1 MGTELV
7 PLAPTPME
15 HIEQLAKTNSVFS
28 DSELEDFGDL
38 DPTLR
43 RKLESTILRRTKSPI
58 ISFLEEFK
66 ADTVNRLWEL
76 VEYADNQDYSQAKA
90 KGEAAEIKF
99 EVHPGRIL
107 VRFNDNGLTP
117 KSVDALC
124 DTSSIVDT
132 ADTAAIPSQL
142 QHKFLF
148 KLAWKMHW
156 ESNGYSF
163 SFVHRDGDLGTGMF
177 SPIWEEDEPRDE
189 PLEQETSGGTCI
201 TLFLHKHDEP
211 QADLEQ
217 TCHVLREF
225 EILQNSTC
233 ELLLTTKVENFTV
246 SSHDAEG
253 NTLEST
259 TITLKRHKVEGQ
271 DLFTI
276 TRSKSSE
283 EAIDERVFI
292 HDITFFDAPSKI
304 DDESTALEQTDV
316 VIAFELTH
324 DPRSGPQ
331 PVWGC
336 HHAQLKSLGLKF
348 LLQADFDVRDGIPAP
363 SKRNQAILDAIA
375 THFVHIVESFSK
387 TSLGYHWA
395 RWLPQK
401 EDAGSGT
408 MITPARLHSKI
419 KDVLNDAE
427 VFRTRTPDEFQTL
440 SAVRRIPDFWLDGN
454 GDPLF
459 PDTDDPVYPAKE
471 YENSDLDLL
480 SSYGLKYMTW
490 DHLLARIKFD
500 MRGAGQHTPRWSPSN
515 LLTNEK
521 WRCLAAK
528 AILHIHH
535 NIPQEAA
542 KRLRKMPLI
551 PLSTTQMVTAAKVK
565 PIYFPSDD
573 KGLEIPTSLSLHL
586 VLKDLSG
593 VSDFGPDDQDR
604 HKLFN
609 RLGVQMANT
618 TFVRDRILSS
628 PMHEVLKSGSSK
640 KNRAVERLRYL
651 FLSDEWSV
659 ETEDPS
665 LVAEN
670 LVVMDTK
677 NRIRSPAG
685 SAHHRTYL
693 KTTDPY
699 GPWELLKGPSSG
711 EGTEFDPSFLHEM
724 YTKDEPAAK
733 DGGESWTSWLHR
745 YLSISTH
752 LPLVDP
758 QNTAKLSPEFEHVYT
773 HHPDKFIGALQ
784 RHWHLCDEWSPNHAA
799 FIENLR
805 NREVICNDGR
815 KYRLSETFLPLPEVR
830 EKFLEYVAAPF
841 AVLDL
846 DEEVTA
852 SSYSFKWGFLVL
864 ELRVKT
870 GVFESME
877 FYLDVLKKLSS
888 LPKSGFAKP
897 DAVGETIIRL
907 YEKIQALFLSLS
919 GSSSERAKTE
929 RSSLWQEFQNN
940 RLVWVPG
947 ESGVDEDVPRW
958 ATLKE
963 CVWKAPHHILS
974 KHNLEERY
982 RTQLEGADERLATL
996 EQFFQTTLGIA
1007 DWSFAIDDMI
1017 VELSELRR
1025 AESIEEDVRE
1035 SSALHCYKR
1044 MDDILGKGTT
1054 RKVEVERL
1062 RKTFTDEQLIYVRD
1076 KRTGRSMWLTSGYC
1090 FWSFGTISPLN
1101 HISINSMYPDF
1112 NTLFV
1117 KFLGV
1122 HQPDF
1127 DMVYKFLLSSSKL
1140 TSATLSNVKA
1150 AMLALNMYGD
1160 FRGRHSTLDPAP
1172 LLKEKIFPVRHPD
1185 GKVTLEPITTE
1196 FFIMDR
1202 KNFGLRFASKVKL
1215 LDFTV
1220 EETHALEAVF
1230 VWLRMGDR
1238 YLSFFVR
1245 DQDLLLDVYSSSPVQ
1260 PYRDIKRRAYAL
1272 CRIAAHCRSPRW
1284 AADKRKMYQ
1293 DLTNLETY
1301 ETDGICRQ
1309 LSILQDGQTHY
1320 SEIEK
1325 SDGIFWADNEKLYV
1339 PRDPAR
1345 QDVCYHMNLPKQVF
1359 AWMMRDPSTG
1369 RLTLSG
1375 FAVDRKIQLVAAVIN
1390 MSESSV
1396 PMALVAA
1403 DIDEIDWREVDN
1415 ERVATTPEA
1424 EVPHYFEMST
1434 TPTKSRSPIPVLPNA
1449 AEPTEGAAN
1458 TPEASTTPTKRKSSS
1473 PEPPN
1478 AAEPA
1483 EETVVAQSDI
1493 VLPSIEDF
1501 NTPKRAKLAMVKVEE
1516 FDFRMPSPDPKPK
1529 SISSPVKTSLPV
1541 VPAGQGFT
1549 FRMQT
1554 PPTVTRLLQPPPDED
1569 YGGVRYVVGKEMEN

>member
-7 PLAPTPME
+7 PLALTPKE
-15 HIEQLAKTNSVFS
+15 HIEQLAKANNVLS
-28 DSELEDFGDL
+28 DSELEEFGDL
-38 DPTLR
+38 EPVLR
-43 RKLESTILRRTKSPI
+43 HKLEATILRRTNSPI
-58 ISFLEEFK
+58 ISFLEEFQ
-66 ADTVNRLWEL
+66 ADQVNRLWEL

-107 VRFNDNGLTP
+107 VRFNDNGLAP
-117 KSVDALC
+117 KSVGALC
-124 DTSSIVDT
+124 DISSIIDT
-132 ADTAAIPSQL
+132 DDTVAAPSQL

-148 KLAWKMHW
+148 NIAWKMHW

-163 SFVHRDGDLGTGMF
+163 SFVHREGDLGTGMF
-177 SPIWEEDEPRDE
+177 SPIWDEHEPREE
-189 PLEQETSGGTCI
+189 PLEQEARGGTCI
-201 TLFLHKHDEP
+201 TLFLHKHDDP

-217 TCHVLREF
+217 TCHILREF

-233 ELLLTTKVENFTV
+233 ELLLTTRVEKFTV
-246 SSHDAEG
+246 SSHDSEG

-259 TITLKRHKVEGQ
+259 TISIKRRKVEEI
-271 DLFTI
+271 DLITI
-276 TRSKSSE
+276 TRNKSSDE
-283 EAIDERVFI
+283 TADERVFI
-292 HDITFFDAPSKI
+292 HDITFFDAPTKI
-304 DDESTALEQTDV
+304 DDKSTALEQTDV

-324 DPRSGPQ
+324 EPSSGPQ

-348 LLQADFDVRDGIPAP
+348 LLQADFDVSEGVPIP
-363 SKRNQAILDAIA
+363 SRRNQAILDAIA
-375 THFVHIVESFSK
+375 AHFVHIVESFSK

-401 EDAGSGT
+401 EDPASGS
-408 MITPARLHSKI
+408 MITPARLHGKI
-419 KDVLNDAE
+419 KDLLNDTE

-440 SAVRRIPDFWLDGN
+440 SAVRRIPDFWLDDN

-490 DHLLARIKFD
+490 DQLLARIKYD
-500 MRGAGQHTPRWSPSN
+500 MRGGGQHTPRWSPSN

-521 WRCLAAK
+521 WRCLAVK

-535 NIPQEAA
+535 NFAKEATQ
-542 KRLRKMPLI
+542 RLRAMPLI
-551 PLSTTQMVTAAKVK
+551 PLSTSKLLMVKATKVK
-565 PIYFPSDD
+565 PIYYPLCN
-573 KGLEIPTSLSLHL
+573 KGLEIPTSLSLNL
-586 VLKDLSG
+586 VHKNLSG
-593 VSDFGPDDQDR
+593 LPRFGPDDRDR
-604 HKLFN
+604 HKLFK
-609 RLGVQMANT
+609 RLGVQTANP

-628 PMHEVLKSGSSK
+628 PMHEVLKSG

-651 FLSDEWSV
+651 YLSDKWSG
-659 ETEDPS
+659 ENEDPS

-670 LVVMDTK
+670 LVVLDTK

-693 KTTDPY
+693 QTTDPY

-711 EGTEFDPSFLHEM
+711 EGNEFDASFLHEM
-724 YTKDEPAAK
+724 YMKDEPAAK
-733 DGGESWTSWLHR
+733 DGGESWTQWLHR

-773 HHPDKFIGALQ
+773 HHPHKFIVALQ

-805 NREVICNDGR
+805 NREVICNDGK
-815 KYRLSETFLPLPEVR
+815 KYRLAETFLPLPEVR

-846 DEEVTA
+846 DEEVTE
-852 SSYSFKWGFLVL
+852 SSYPFKWGFLVL

-897 DAVGETIIRL
+897 DAVGETIVRL
-907 YEKIQALFLSLS
+907 YERIQALFLSLS

-929 RSSLWQEFQNN
+929 RAKLWQEFQNN

-947 ESGVDEDVPRW
+947 EGGADADVLRW
-958 ATLKE
+958 VTLKE

-982 RTQLEGADERLATL
+982 RTKLEGADETLATL
-996 EQFFQTTLGIA
+996 EQFFQATLGIA
-1007 DWSFAIDDMI
+1007 DWSIAIDDMI

-1025 AESIEEDVRE
+1025 AEHIPEDTRE
-1035 SSALHCYKR
+1035 ISALHCYKR
-1044 MDDILGKGTT
+1044 MDDVLSNATMPKA
-1054 RKVEVERL
+1054 EVEQL
-1062 RKTFTDEQLIYVRD
+1062 RKTFTDEPLIYVRD
-1076 KRTGRSMWLTSGYC
+1076 RRTGRSMWLTSAQC

-1101 HISINSMYPDF
+1101 HLSINSMYPGF
-1112 NTLFV
+1112 KTLFV

-1140 TSATLSNVKA
+1140 ASATLSNVKA
-1150 AMLALNMYGD
+1150 AMLALSIYGD
-1160 FRGRHSTLDPAP
+1160 FGGRHIALDPAP

-1196 FFIMDR
+1196 FFILDR
-1202 KNFGLRFASKVKL
+1202 KNIGLKFASKVKL

-1220 EETHALEAVF
+1220 EETQALEAVI

-1260 PYRDIKRRAYAL
+1260 PHRDIKRRAYAL

-1325 SDGIFWADNEKLYV
+1325 SDGIYWADNQRLYV

-1345 QDVCYHMNLPKQVF
+1345 QDVCYHMNLPNQVF
-1359 AWMMRDPSTG
+1359 AWMMRDPFTG

-1396 PMALVAA
+1396 PLALVAA

-1424 EVPHYFEMST
+1424 ELPSHYIFE
-1434 TPTKSRSPIPVLPNA
+1434 I
-1449 AEPTEGAAN
+1449 
-1458 TPEASTTPTKRKSSS
+1458 STTPTKRKSPTPDPLSS
-1473 PEPPN
+1473 
-1478 AAEPA
+1478 AEPA
-1483 EETVVAQSDI
+1483 EEAVAPLEISTTPPKRKSPTPDPLDATEPAEEAVVAQSDVSI
-1493 VLPSIEDF
+1493 SSIEDS
-1501 NTPKRAKLAMVKVEE
+1501 NTPKRVKLAMVKVEE
-1516 FDFRMPSPDPKPK
+1516 VNFQRPSPDPKPRP
-1529 SISSPVKTSLPV
+1529 IASPVNTRLPV
-1541 VPAGQGFT
+1541 VPTDQDFT
-1549 FRMQT
+1549 FRIQSPGIFT
-1554 PPTVTRLLQPPPDED
+1554 HLLQSPPNGHSP
-1569 YGGVRYVVGKEMEN
+1569 

>member
-7 PLAPTPME
+7 PLAPTPRE
-15 HIEQLAKTNSVFS
+15 HIERLAKTNSVFS

-38 DPTLR
+38 DPALR
-43 RKLESTILRRTKSPI
+43 RKLEATILRRTKSPI
-58 ISFLEEFK
+58 ISFLEEFR

-76 VEYADNQDYSQAKA
+76 VEYADNQDYGQGKA

-107 VRFNDNGLTP
+107 IRFNDNGLTL

-189 PLEQETSGGTCI
+189 SLEQETSG
-201 TLFLHKHDEP
+201 
-211 QADLEQ
+211 
-217 TCHVLREF
+217 V
-225 EILQNSTC
+225 
-233 ELLLTTKVENFTV
+233 
-246 SSHDAEG
+246 
-253 NTLEST
+253 
-259 TITLKRHKVEGQ
+259 
-271 DLFTI
+271 
-276 TRSKSSE
+276 
-283 EAIDERVFI
+283 ERVFI

-304 DDESTALEQTDV
+304 DDDSTALEQTDV
-316 VIAFELTH
+316 
-324 DPRSGPQ
+324 
-331 PVWGC
+331 
-336 HHAQLKSLGLKF
+336 F

-440 SAVRRIPDFWLDGN
+440 SAVRRIPDFWLDDN

-500 MRGAGQHTPRWSPSN
+500 MRGAGQHTPRWSPNN

-521 WRCLAAK
+521 WRCLAVK

-535 NIPQEAA
+535 NIPQETV

-565 PIYFPSDD
+565 PIYFPFDN
-573 KGLEIPTSLSLHL
+573 KGLEIPTSISLNL
-586 VLKDLSG
+586 VVRDLSG
-593 VSDFGPDDQDR
+593 VSSFGPDDQDR
-604 HKLFN
+604 HNLFN

-628 PMHEVLKSGSSK
+628 PMHEVLKSGLSK

-651 FLSDEWSV
+651 YLSDEWSV

-711 EGTEFDPSFLHEM
+711 EGTEFDACFLHEM

-733 DGGESWTSWLHR
+733 DGGESWTAWLHR

-773 HHPDKFIGALQ
+773 QHPERFIGALQ

-805 NREVICNDGR
+805 NREVICNDGK

-830 EKFLEYVAAPF
+830 EKFLEYVATPF

-877 FYLDVLKKLSS
+877 FYLDVLRKLSS

-907 YEKIQALFLSLS
+907 
-919 GSSSERAKTE
+919 
-929 RSSLWQEFQNN
+929 QEFQNN

-947 ESGVDEDVPRW
+947 ESGADEDMPRW

-1025 AESIEEDVRE
+1025 EESIEEDIRE
-1035 SSALHCYKR
+1035 SSALYCYKR
-1044 MDDILGKGTT
+1044 MDDILEKGTT

-1101 HISINSMYPDF
+1101 HLSINSMYPDF

-1150 AMLALNMYGD
+1150 AMLALNTYGD

-1196 FFIMDR
+1196 FFILDR
-1202 KNFGLRFASKVKL
+1202 KNFGVKFASKVKL

-1220 EETHALEAVF
+1220 EETQALKTVF

-1272 CRIAAHCRSPRW
+1272 CRPRW

-1325 SDGIFWADNEKLYV
+1325 SDGIFWADN
-1339 PRDPAR
+1339 
-1345 QDVCYHMNLPKQVF
+1345 
-1359 AWMMRDPSTG
+1359 G
-1369 RLTLSG
+1369 TL
-1375 FAVDRKIQLVAAVIN
+1375 F
-1390 MSESSV
+1390 
-1396 PMALVAA
+1396 
-1403 DIDEIDWREVDN
+1403 
-1415 ERVATTPEA
+1415 
-1424 EVPHYFEMST
+1424 
-1434 TPTKSRSPIPVLPNA
+1434 SP
-1449 AEPTEGAAN
+1449 G
-1458 TPEASTTPTKRKSSS
+1458 
-1473 PEPPN
+1473 
-1478 AAEPA
+1478 
-1483 EETVVAQSDI
+1483 
-1493 VLPSIEDF
+1493 
-1501 NTPKRAKLAMVKVEE
+1501 
-1516 FDFRMPSPDPKPK
+1516 
-1529 SISSPVKTSLPV
+1529 
-1541 VPAGQGFT
+1541 
-1549 FRMQT
+1549 
-1554 PPTVTRLLQPPPDED
+1554 
-1569 YGGVRYVVGKEMEN
+1569 

>member
-7 PLAPTPME
+7 RLAPTPRE
-15 HIEQLAKTNSVFS
+15 YIEQLAKTNSVFS

-58 ISFLEEFK
+58 ISFLGEFK

-76 VEYADNQDYSQAKA
+76 VEYADNQDYSQARA

-99 EVHPGRIL
+99 EVHPDRIL

-177 SPIWEEDEPRDE
+177 SPIWEENEPRDE
-189 PLEQETSGGTCI
+189 SSEQETS
-201 TLFLHKHDEP
+201 
-211 QADLEQ
+211 A
-217 TCHVLREF
+217 
-225 EILQNSTC
+225 
-233 ELLLTTKVENFTV
+233 VENFTV
-246 SSHDAEG
+246 SSHDSDG

-283 EAIDERVFI
+283 ETIDERVFI

-331 PVWGC
+331 HVWGC

-427 VFRTRTPDEFQTL
+427 VFRTWTPDEFQTL
-440 SAVRRIPDFWLDGN
+440 SAVRRIPDFWLDDN

-500 MRGAGQHTPRWSPSN
+500 MRGAGQHTPRWSPNN

-521 WRCLAAK
+521 WRCLAVK

-565 PIYFPSDD
+565 PIYFPFDN

-593 VSDFGPDDQDR
+593 ASDFGPDDQDR

-651 FLSDEWSV
+651 YLSDEWSV

-670 LVVMDTK
+670 LVVLDTK

-699 GPWELLKGPSSG
+699 GPWELLKGSSSG
-711 EGTEFDPSFLHEM
+711 EDTKFDASFLQEM

-733 DGGESWTSWLHR
+733 EDGESWTAWLHR

-758 QNTAKLSPEFEHVYT
+758 QNTAKLSPEFEHVYR
-773 HHPDKFIGALQ
+773 HHPERFIGALQ

-805 NREVICNDGR
+805 NREVICNDGK

-830 EKFLEYVAAPF
+830 EKFLEYVATPF

-846 DEEVTA
+846 DEEVTV

-897 DAVGETIIRL
+897 DAVGETIVRL
-907 YEKIQALFLSLS
+907 YEKTQALFLSLS

-929 RSSLWQEFQNN
+929 RSKLWQEFQNN

-947 ESGVDEDVPRW
+947 ESGADEDMPRW

-974 KHNLEERY
+974 KYNLEERY
-982 RTQLEGADERLATL
+982 RTQLEGVDERLATL

-1007 DWSFAIDDMI
+1007 DWSFAVDDMI

-1025 AESIEEDVRE
+1025 AESIEEDIRE
-1035 SSALHCYKR
+1035 SSALYCYKR

-1127 DMVYKFLLSSSKL
+1127 YMVYKFLLSSSKL

-1150 AMLALNMYGD
+1150 AMLALNTYGD

-1202 KNFGLRFASKVKL
+1202 KNFGLKFASKVKL

-1220 EETHALEAVF
+1220 EETHTLEAVF

-1272 CRIAAHCRSPRW
+1272 CR
-1284 AADKRKMYQ
+1284 
-1293 DLTNLETY
+1293 
-1301 ETDGICRQ
+1301 
-1309 LSILQDGQTHY
+1309 
-1320 SEIEK
+1320 
-1325 SDGIFWADNEKLYV
+1325 
-1339 PRDPAR
+1339 
-1345 QDVCYHMNLPKQVF
+1345 
-1359 AWMMRDPSTG
+1359 
-1369 RLTLSG
+1369 
-1375 FAVDRKIQLVAAVIN
+1375 
-1390 MSESSV
+1390 
-1396 PMALVAA
+1396 
-1403 DIDEIDWREVDN
+1403 
-1415 ERVATTPEA
+1415 
-1424 EVPHYFEMST
+1424 
-1434 TPTKSRSPIPVLPNA
+1434 
-1449 AEPTEGAAN
+1449 
-1458 TPEASTTPTKRKSSS
+1458 
-1473 PEPPN
+1473 
-1478 AAEPA
+1478 
-1483 EETVVAQSDI
+1483 
-1493 VLPSIEDF
+1493 
-1501 NTPKRAKLAMVKVEE
+1501 
-1516 FDFRMPSPDPKPK
+1516 
-1529 SISSPVKTSLPV
+1529 
-1541 VPAGQGFT
+1541 
-1549 FRMQT
+1549 
-1554 PPTVTRLLQPPPDED
+1554 
-1569 YGGVRYVVGKEMEN
+1569 